1 MYKLGYCWK
10 CEEENKTRHNT
21 LCFKLP
27 VELVEKQ
34 IKPFNE
40 YHICNNC
47 TWAIRMNK
55 RDTELYGDFT
65 KNKTHYLISQII
77 RKMLDRFLDVWTCD
91 DVELLFMTR
100 RDYRNIIKQS
110 QHPLKKQ
117 MLKYISK
124 TLRRGKDTVSFLNSL
139 LLYEYPEKDFT
150 NISCYSTGEDKEI
163 VKTIFLVLFDF
174 LQINS
179 EHKYNITEQE
189 LRDYLE
195 AKIK

>member
-1 MYKLGYCWK
+1 MYKLGHCWK

-21 LCFKLP
+21 LCFNLP

-40 YHICNNC
+40 YHICDNC

-77 RKMLDRFLDVWTCD
+77 RKMLYRFLDVWTCE

-139 LLYEYPEKDFT
+139 LLYEYREKDFT
-150 NISCYSTGEDKEI
+150 NISCYSTGEDKET
-163 VKTIFLVLFDF
+163 VKAIFLVLFEF
-174 LQINS
+174 LQIYTK
-179 EHKYNITEQE
+179 HKYNITEQE
-189 LRDYLE
+189 IRDYLE

>member
-21 LCFKLP
+21 LCFNLP

-77 RKMLDRFLDVWTCD
+77 RKMLYRFLDVWTCD

-124 TLRRGKDTVSFLNSL
+124 TLRGNKNTVKFLNRAL
-139 LLYEYPEKDFT
+139 TYDYREKDFT
-150 NISCYSTGEDKEI
+150 NLSCYSTGEDQEI

-179 EHKYNITEQE
+179 KHKYNITEQE